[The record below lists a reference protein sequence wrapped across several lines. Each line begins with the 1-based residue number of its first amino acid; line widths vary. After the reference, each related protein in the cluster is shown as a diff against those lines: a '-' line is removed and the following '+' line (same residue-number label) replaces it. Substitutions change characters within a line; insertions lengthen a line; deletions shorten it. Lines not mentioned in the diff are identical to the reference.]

1 MSENVVVPKLPAEN
15 GIHVRRTAIVMPFI
29 TFIFVLIRFYCRSH
43 VVRRPWGIDDYVVAA
58 TMVSI
63 IVHAILMGIAT
74 YHGMG
79 LHIWQFTPELNSEY
93 YLWIGISSEFYVTSL
108 AGFKC
113 ALLLLYL
120 QLFGVNQKFRIA
132 CYLTMFYTL
141 GYLTCNALTEFF
153 GCHPIAKKWDMD
165 LPGWC
170 INRVVANIIYGAG
183 HMTSDLI
190 IGILPL
196 VMVWRLQFRTTR
208 QKIGLS
214 LVLSCGLIA
223 WAVACIRWAF
233 STYDSLSYDRPWWSG
248 ISFTFSILEVNTGLI
263 CACAATFGP
272 LFNSFSTQLRSW
284 SDHAAATLHNN
295 SRKATSS
302 WPSSRHDRDQQTY
315 RHNSLSGDLP
325 LMPPVAHTKGNN
337 INSLEDGSYR
347 MEPIVTSNAIPPPPS
362 AKSDD
367 EFSRFDLQG
376 LQALHVENGKIV

>member
-1 MSENVVVPKLPAEN
+1 MSENAVVPKLPAEN

-29 TFIFVLIRFYCRSH
+29 TFMFVVARFYCRIYI
-43 VVRRPWGIDDYVVAA
+43 VRRPWAIDDYVVAA
-58 TMVSI
+58 TMVSV
-63 IVHAILMGIAT
+63 IVHAILMGVAT

-120 QLFGVNQKFRIA
+120 QLFGINQKFRIA

-141 GYLTCNALTEFF
+141 SYLTCNALTEFF
-153 GCHPIAKKWDMD
+153 GCHPIAKKWNDD

-170 INRVVANIIYGAG
+170 INRVVVNIIYGAG

-233 STYDSLSYDRPWWSG
+233 STYDSLSNDRPWWSG
-248 ISFTFSILEVNTGLI
+248 FSFTFSILEVNTGLI

-272 LFNSFSTQLRSW
+272 LFNSFTSQLRSW
-284 SDHAAATLHNN
+284 SDRATASLHNN
-295 SRKATSS
+295 SRKATGS
-302 WPSSRHDRDQQTY
+302 WRSSRHEREQPTW

-325 LMPPVAHTKGNN
+325 LMPPVPAHTKDHNN
-337 INSLEDGSYR
+337 SSEDGSYR
-347 MEPIVTSNAIPPPPS
+347 IEPVIASNAMPPPPS
-362 AKSDD
+362 ARSDD
-367 EFSRFDLQG
+367 EFSQFDLQG
-376 LQALHVENGKIV
+376 LQALHPDDGRMV

>member
-1 MSENVVVPKLPAEN
+1 
-15 GIHVRRTAIVMPFI
+15 
-29 TFIFVLIRFYCRSH
+29 
-43 VVRRPWGIDDYVVAA
+43 
-58 TMVSI
+58 
-63 IVHAILMGIAT
+63 MGVAT

-120 QLFGVNQKFRIA
+120 QLFGINQKFRIA

-153 GCHPIAKKWDMD
+153 GCHPIAKKWNDD

-170 INRVVANIIYGAG
+170 INRVVVNIIYGAG

-223 WAVACIRWAF
+223 WAVACVRWAF
-233 STYDSLSYDRPWWSG
+233 STYDSLSYDRPWGERRRERRKIRS
-248 ISFTFSILEVNTGLI
+248 STILF
-263 CACAATFGP
+263 C
-272 LFNSFSTQLRSW
+272 
-284 SDHAAATLHNN
+284 
-295 SRKATSS
+295 
-302 WPSSRHDRDQQTY
+302 
-315 RHNSLSGDLP
+315 
-325 LMPPVAHTKGNN
+325 
-337 INSLEDGSYR
+337 GS
-347 MEPIVTSNAIPPPPS
+347 
-362 AKSDD
+362 D
-367 EFSRFDLQG
+367 EFSCASLE
-376 LQALHVENGKIV
+376 ALHQEHYATRSSFSLLMFVVRPGKRTGRGNKIIQHPPIRDLATRLGLPIHERDTLQDGM